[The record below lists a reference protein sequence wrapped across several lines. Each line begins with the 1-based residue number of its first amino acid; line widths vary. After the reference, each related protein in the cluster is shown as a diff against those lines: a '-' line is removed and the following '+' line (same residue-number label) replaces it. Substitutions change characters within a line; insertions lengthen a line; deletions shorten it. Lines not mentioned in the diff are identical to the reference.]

1 MVGSV
6 RCSIGGILESVVVK
20 GAESR
25 GLAVEESSGEVK
37 GGEDKKMREQ
47 DVQDLEMWGEVIG
60 RKVRLQRAG
69 IFVSKGDVL
78 HEEIKRKK
86 KKNTELMACDAPGF
100 GDALPWND
108 LSTKGADIQQALCGV
123 LE

>member
-6 RCSIGGILESVVVK
+6 RCSIGGILESVVVE

-25 GLAVEESSGEVK
+25 GLAVEESCAEVK
-37 GGEDKKMREQ
+37 EGEDKKMREQ

-86 KKNTELMACDAPGF
+86 
-100 GDALPWND
+100 
-108 LSTKGADIQQALCGV
+108 
-123 LE
+123 